1 MAKQISCECG
11 YVIHGDTDD
20 QVVALAEAH
29 IQSDH
34 PELVAK
40 VTRDDLLSWVEE
52 V

>member
-20 QVVALAEAH
+20 QVVGLAEAH
-29 IQSDH
+29 IRSDH
-34 PELVAK
+34 PELVGK
-40 VTRDDLLSWVEE
+40 VTSDDLRSWVEE